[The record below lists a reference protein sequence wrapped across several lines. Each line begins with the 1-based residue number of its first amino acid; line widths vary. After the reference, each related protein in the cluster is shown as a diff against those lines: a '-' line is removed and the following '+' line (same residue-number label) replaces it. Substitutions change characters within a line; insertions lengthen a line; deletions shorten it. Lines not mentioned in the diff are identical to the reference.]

1 MNYQELQEAKQTFRF
16 YTLEK
21 DYKKVYKAR
30 EDFVRRFSP
39 KKINSMSIEEYVI
52 GKQSKTS
59 FCYLIER
66 RLDSLGRIT
75 GQPSSKFGIWY
86 SPEYQKYKYD
96 PKFGNNYKEA
106 FVGVKKAISDLIS
119 AGESHDYDNIIAN
132 PLNAL
137 IKGKILSVYYPE
149 DYLNIFSERH
159 LDYYLRSLN
168 LDTKELMKSDVL
180 YKRDAL
186 LKFKN
191 SDKDMKKWSINM
203 FSVFLWSHY
212 PKAPLKKE
220 EVAVVSDEEE
230 IEFPTLESFS
240 FIDLQLASGKPTLP
254 TKSHSGKLS
263 LDYEKEA
270 KKYKKLGDR
279 GEYVVIQA
287 EVSRLMKELSISE
300 SKAKKLIK
308 WVSRE
313 SDFYGYDIQSVNNDK
328 TPRYIEVKATQK
340 YVGDMDFYYTE
351 NEYETAKRFGKNY
364 YIYVVYEILTPSPKI
379 WVIKNPF
386 DVGVGVKMKPVKYK
400 VQLSTSNK

>member
-1 MNYQELQEAKQTFRF
+1 MNYQELQEAKQTFRI

-21 DYKKVYKAR
+21 DYKTVNKAR
-30 EDFVRRFSP
+30 KDFVRRFNP
-39 KKINSMSIEEYVI
+39 NKINSMTIEEYVI

-86 SPEYQKYKYD
+86 SPEYQKFKYD

-106 FVGVKKAISDLIS
+106 FVGVKKAISNLLS
-119 AGESHDYDNIIAN
+119 AGEKHDYDNIIAN

-137 IKGKILSVYYPE
+137 IKGKLLSVYYPE

-159 LDYYLRSLN
+159 LDYYLKSLN
-168 LDTKELMKSDVL
+168 LDTKELMKSNVL

-191 SDKDMKKWSINM
+191 SDKDMKEWSINM
-203 FSVFLWSHY
+203 FAVFLWSHY
-212 PKAPLKKE
+212 PKAPLKEE

-240 FIDLQLASGKPTLP
+240 FIDLQLTSGKPTSP
-254 TKSHSGKLS
+254 TKSHSGKPS
-263 LDYEKEA
+263 PDYEKEA

-279 GEYVVIQA
+279 GEYVIVQA
-287 EVSRLMKELSISE
+287 EVSRLMKVLSISE

-313 SDFYGYDIQSVNNDK
+313 SDSYGYDIQSVNDDK
-328 TPRYIEVKATQK
+328 TPRYIEVKATK
-340 YVGDMDFYYTE
+340 KDVGDRDFYYTE
-351 NEYETAKRFGKNY
+351 NEYETAKRLGKNY
-364 YIYVVYEILTPSPKI
+364 YIYVVFEILTPSPKI

-386 DVGVGVKMKPVKYK
+386 EDGVGVKMKPVKYK
-400 VQLSTSNK
+400 VQLSTSKK

>member
-1 MNYQELQEAKQTFRF
+1 MNYQELQEAKQTFRI
-16 YTLEK
+16 YSLEK
-21 DYKKVYKAR
+21 DYKTVYKAR
-30 EDFVRRFSP
+30 EDFVRRFNP
-39 KKINSMSIEEYVI
+39 QKINSMTIEEYVI

-66 RLDSLGRIT
+66 KLESLGRIT

-96 PKFGNNYKEA
+96 PKFGNNYKDA
-106 FVGVKKAISDLIS
+106 FVGVKKAISNLLS
-119 AGESHDYDNIIAN
+119 AGEMHDYDNIIAN

-149 DYLNIFSERH
+149 EYLNIFSERH

-203 FSVFLWSHY
+203 FAVFLWSHY
-212 PKAPLKKE
+212 PKAPFKKE
-220 EVAVVSDEEE
+220 DVAVVSDEEE
-230 IEFPTLESFS
+230 PEFPTLKSVK
-240 FIDLQLASGKPTLP
+240 FIDLQLASGIPTSP
-254 TKSHSGKLS
+254 TNSHSGKPS
-263 LDYEKEA
+263 PDYEKEA

-279 GEYVVIQA
+279 GEYVVFQA
-287 EVSRLMKELSISE
+287 EVSRLKKELSISE
-300 SKAKKLIK
+300 SKAKELIK

-313 SDFYGYDIQSVNNDK
+313 SDSYGYDIQSVNNDK

-340 YVGDMDFYYTE
+340 DVGDIEFYYTE
-351 NEYETAKRFGKNY
+351 NEYETAKRLGKDY
-364 YIYVVYEILTPSPKI
+364 YIYVVFEILTPYPKV

-386 DVGVGVKMKPVKYK
+386 DTGVGVKMKPVKYK
-400 VQLSTSNK
+400 VQMSTTKK

>member
-1 MNYQELQEAKQTFRF
+1 MNYRELQEAKQTFRIH
-16 YTLEK
+16 TLEK
-21 DYKKVYKAR
+21 DYKTVYKAR
-30 EDFVRRFSP
+30 KDFVRRFNP
-39 KKINSMSIEEYVI
+39 KKINSMTIEEYVI

-86 SPEYQKYKYD
+86 SPESQKYKND
-96 PKFGNNYKEA
+96 SKFGNDYNEA
-106 FVGVKKAISDLIS
+106 FVCVKKAISDLLS
-119 AGESHDYDNIIAN
+119 AGERHDYNSIINN

-159 LDYYLRSLN
+159 LDYYLRLLN

-203 FSVFLWSHY
+203 FAVFLCSHY
-212 PKAPLKKE
+212 PKAPIKKE
-220 EVAVVSDEEE
+220 EVAVVSDEEQ

-240 FIDLQLASGKPTLP
+240 FLDLQLADGKPTST
-254 TKSHSGKLS
+254 TKPHSSKPS
-263 LDYEKEA
+263 PDYEKEA
-270 KKYKKLGDR
+270 RKNKKLGDR

-287 EVSRLMKELSISE
+287 EVIRLMEELSISE

-313 SDFYGYDIQSVNNDK
+313 SDNFGYDILSVNKGN
-328 TPRYIEVKATQK
+328 TPRYIEVKATQGK
-340 YVGDMDFYYTE
+340 AGDMDFYYTE
-351 NEYETAKRFGKNY
+351 NEYETAKMYGKNY
-364 YIYVVYEILTPSPKI
+364 FIYVVYEILTSHPKI
-379 WVIKNPF
+379 WMIKNPF
-386 DVGVGVKMKPVKYK
+386 EYGEGVIMKPVKYK
-400 VQLSTSNK
+400 VHLSTSKK